1 MGGPGYGK
9 TEILKYIG
17 SCGQK
22 KGYYIEYMHDPFIP
36 ERIEH
41 LLIPELNTCI
51 LTNNEISKCNFSQ
64 IDYNLSDYS
73 KYAITGDKLSE
84 IEYNSKLFYNLI
96 AKSVKLIDK
105 AHTLHDELETYYIS
119 AMDFSIVDNIYDSV
133 IKKLEKYYV

>member
-1 MGGPGYGK
+1 
-9 TEILKYIG
+9 
-17 SCGQK
+17 
-22 KGYYIEYMHDPFIP
+22 MHDPFIP

-73 KYAITGDKLSE
+73 KYAISGDKLSE
-84 IEYNSKLFYNLI
+84 IDYNSKLFYDLI
-96 AKSVKLIDK
+96 DKSVKLINK
-105 AHTLHDELETYYIS
+105 AHSLHDELETYYIS
-119 AMDFSIVDNIYDSV
+119 AMDFSVVDGIYDKV